1 MAKYEKLTD
10 WLKNPQRLM
19 MTRLMITFKEIEQ
32 IIEEHLPESAHK
44 YRAWWGTESGAL
56 TRAESSQCHAWRDA
70 GWEVESVDLRT
81 EEVTFRKAS
90 TH

>member
-10 WLKNPQRLM
+10 WLRNPQRLM
-19 MTRLMITFKEIEQ
+19 MTRLMMTFKEIEQ
-32 IIEEHLPESAHK
+32 IIEEHLPESAHR
-44 YRAWWGTESGAL
+44 YRAWWGAESAAL
-56 TRAESSQCHAWRDA
+56 ARGESSQCHAWLVA